1 MKSLVHPFDEQL
13 ETAVT
18 LQPSPSPIRLRGAI
32 ATAVTVLAISGLHY
46 LTSFHSIIL
55 HEVFKRLYY
64 VPIVVAAVTAGT
76 RGGLAASALSTLLYL
91 PHVTLQ
97 WHRWPV
103 LEAEQYGEMFMFN
116 VVAIVAG
123 VLADRLHL
131 ERKRCQDVATEL
143 RDASAKVRAG
153 NDERLRVDRL
163 VTIGR
168 VASGIAHEIRTPLAG
183 LLGCLEILGAEFPR
197 VHPKA
202 EFVEIA
208 KREIARLQCVV
219 TEFLEFAHPAPP
231 TVKVVDLSVV
241 ARAAARLARPA
252 LARRD
257 VDLDVRAPETALT
270 VYADAEQ
277 IQRALLS
284 ILLACV
290 PSLRDGRVVL
300 TIHQIGDLGQLTLEY
315 EGKPSPPTAWD
326 VFEPFPTAA
335 NGHGLA
341 LATARRLIENQHG
354 TVRTEIVEGRLS
366 CVINMPVA
374 ETTAGDPE
382 PDRLENGE
390 ATSPC

>member
-1 MKSLVHPFDEQL
+1 M
-13 ETAVT
+13 T
-18 LQPSPSPIRLRGAI
+18 LHTLPPVKHRRLRGAVAI
-32 ATAVTVLAISGLHY
+32 AVTVMAISALHY

-55 HEVFKRLYY
+55 HELFKRLYY
-64 VPIVVAAVTAGT
+64 VPIVVAAVTAGS
-76 RGGLAASALSTLLYL
+76 RGGLIASGLSTLLYL
-91 PHVTLQ
+91 PHVALQ
-97 WHRWPV
+97 WHGWPV
-103 LEAEQYGEMFMFN
+103 LEAEQYGEMLMFN
-116 VVAIVAG
+116 VVAIVTG

-131 ERKRCQDVATEL
+131 ERKRYQDAATEL
-143 RDASAKVRAG
+143 REAYAKVRAG

-168 VASGIAHEIRTPLAG
+168 IASGIAHEIRTPLAG
-183 LLGCLEILGAEFPR
+183 LLGCLEILAADFPR
-197 VHPKA
+197 PHPKA

-208 KREIARLQCVV
+208 KREIARLQRVV

-231 TVKVVDLSVV
+231 TVGVVNLRMV
-241 ARAAARLARPA
+241 ADAAARLARPA

-257 VDLDVRAPETALT
+257 VELEVCVPEAPLA

-290 PSLRDGRVVL
+290 PSLRDGRVIL
-300 TIHQIGDLGQLTLEY
+300 TIHRVGDLGQLTLEF
-315 EGKPSPPTAWD
+315 EGKPSPPAAWD

-354 TVRTEIVEGRLS
+354 TVRTEIVDGRL
-366 CVINMPVA
+366 CCAINMPVA
-374 ETTAGDPE
+374 KTTPGDPE
-382 PDRLENGE
+382 TDRLAKGE
-390 ATSPC
+390 ATSTC